1 MREHLIDPLREHGV
15 IPVIRTPSAKL
26 ANRAVEWLND
36 AGFQTFEL
44 TAWTNG
50 ITDLVSEISS
60 DMGLDVGV
68 GMVKDPRTASACIE
82 AGASYIGTPGIADG
96 IVEICREAD
105 VACLLGAATPSEV
118 MKAFELGADCVR
130 IFPACTL
137 GGAPYI
143 KTLAAAFPN
152 AQIAPARGI
161 GVDDIAEY
169 LKAGAAFVGVGRKL
183 VDAKSLCSGDKD
195 AIIDTA
201 ANALDQ
207 VAAVRSQSRARKRYG
222 IA

>member
-130 IFPACTL
+130 IFGTGHSAL
-137 GGAPYI
+137 
-143 KTLAAAFPN
+143 
-152 AQIAPARGI
+152 QIAEPDRCWR
-161 GVDDIAEY
+161 E
-169 LKAGAAFVGVGRKL
+169 
-183 VDAKSLCSGDKD
+183 
-195 AIIDTA
+195 
-201 ANALDQ
+201 
-207 VAAVRSQSRARKRYG
+207 
-222 IA
+222 